1 MTKGETPGSLK
12 PHFHTRPGRQ
22 VRASS
27 EVHLDKTFPVRQRN
41 KVLPIDDY
49 KAPLVH
55 FAETQN
61 EGVTIHTID
70 HIAMV
75 ACWMRSGSIEPE
87 DILVAKFWDLSD
99 GYKQMPLSDDAFDL
113 DSYLAVFD
121 PNSTS
126 AKIFKQRVL
135 PFGSI
140 ASVTTFLR
148 VSLAIWTIGTSL
160 LRLLWSAYFDDFVSP
175 DEANPDTLMSVWTQ
189 YSPF

>member
-1 MTKGETPGSLK
+1 M
-12 PHFHTRPGRQ
+12 
-22 VRASS
+22 
-27 EVHLDKTFPVRQRN
+27 
-41 KVLPIDDY
+41 
-49 KAPLVH
+49 
-55 FAETQN
+55 
-61 EGVTIHTID
+61 TIHTID

-99 GYKQMPLSDDAFDL
+99 AYKQVPLSHDAFDL

-126 AKIFKQRVL
+126 AKIFKRRVL

-148 VSLAIWTIGTSL
+148 VSLAIWKIGTSL
-160 LRLLWSAYFDDFVSP
+160 LRLLWSAYFDDFLCLARRSKSRHVDFCVDAIFSLLGWRISKHKLIAFGA
-175 DEANPDTLMSVWTQ
+175 E
-189 YSPF
+189 